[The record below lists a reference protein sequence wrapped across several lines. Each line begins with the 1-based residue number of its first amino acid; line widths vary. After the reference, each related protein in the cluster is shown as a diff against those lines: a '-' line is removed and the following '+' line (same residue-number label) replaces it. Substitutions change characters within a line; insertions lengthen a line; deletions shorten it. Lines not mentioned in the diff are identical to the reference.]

1 MTNVLVSRK
10 DVIGDQ
16 EILDELAKANMIQDA
31 FKRLRARA
39 VIALLES
46 GKRANELAAL
56 EASDIT
62 EDQRF
67 LYVRFTLSKKRKT
80 KAQKEKAIQL
90 LQRTKTY
97 NISSDMAQIIREYL
111 SFLKQKHPGVK
122 HLFPR
127 LHYVF
132 GNLVSVDLNQHMN
145 RLEIWRTVKALN
157 PNDWAHQHRERRAV
171 KVIQQHQKLFGKAT
185 VETIFTIKTVLDLKE
200 AATAYRYIERYEVQK
215 VEETDLVIS

>member
-1 MTNVLVSRK
+1 MTFVKVKRK
-10 DVIGDQ
+10 DVIGDK
-16 EILDELAKANMIQDA
+16 EILDELAKANMIQDE
-31 FKRLRARA
+31 FKRLKARA
-39 VIALLES
+39 IIALLES
-46 GKRANELAAL
+46 GKRANELASL
-56 EASDIT
+56 ELADIT
-62 EDQRF
+62 EDTRL

-80 KAQKEKAIQL
+80 KAHQEKAIQL

-97 NISSDMAQIIREYL
+97 NINSDMAQIIREYL
-111 SFLKQKHPGVK
+111 SYLLQKHPGVK

-157 PNDWAHQHRERRAV
+157 PLDWPHAHRERRACKIV
-171 KVIQQHQKLFGKAT
+171 EQHQKIYGKAT
-185 VETIFTIKTVLDLKE
+185 METIFSVRKALDLKE

-215 VEETDLVIS
+215 VEEEDLVIS

>member
-127 LHYVF
+127 LNYVF
-132 GNLVSVDLNQHMN
+132 GHLVSVDLNQHMN

>member
-1 MTNVLVSRK
+1 LTNVKVKRK
-10 DVIGDQ
+10 DVIGDK
-16 EILDELAKANMIQDA
+16 EILDELANANLIKDES
-31 FKRLRARA
+31 KRLRARA
-39 VIALLES
+39 VISLLES

-56 EASDIT
+56 EVSDIT

-80 KAQKEKAIQL
+80 KSQKEKSIQS

-111 SFLKQKHPGVK
+111 SYLLQKYPGVK

-127 LHYVF
+127 LNYVF
-132 GNLVSVDLNQHMN
+132 GNLVSIDLNQHMN

-157 PNDWAHQHRERRAV
+157 PLDWPHQHRERRAK
-171 KVIQQHQKLFGKAT
+171 KVVEAHQKMFGKAT
-185 VETIFTIKTVLDLKE
+185 LETIYSVRKALDLKE
-200 AATAYRYIERYEVQK
+200 AATAYRYIDRYEVQK
-215 VEETDLVIS
+215 VEEEDLVIS

>member
-1 MTNVLVSRK
+1 MTHVLVKRK
-10 DVIGDQ
+10 DVIGDK
-16 EILDELAKANMIQDA
+16 EILDELANANMIKDE
-31 FKRLRARA
+31 FKRLKARA
-39 VIALLES
+39 VISLLES
-46 GKRANELAAL
+46 GKRTNELTSL
-56 EASDIT
+56 EIDDIS
-62 EDQRF
+62 EDTRF

-80 KAQKEKAIQL
+80 KAHQEKAIQL

-97 NISSDMAQIIREYL
+97 NINSDMAQIIREYL
-111 SFLKQKHPGVK
+111 SYLLQKYPGVK

-157 PNDWAHQHRERRAV
+157 PLDWPHAHRERRACKIV
-171 KVIQQHQKLFGKAT
+171 EQHQKIYGKAT
-185 VETIFTIKTVLDLKE
+185 METIFSVRKALDLKE

-215 VEETDLVIS
+215 VEEEDLVIS